1 MRSDLQAFISSDCQ
15 FQFDFRS
22 NLIFNKREPLFARVK
37 EQVPK
42 RVISEKTSRLP
53 EGKKWDQRDKENC
66 RVAQEARQRAAKV
79 GECLRCS
86 LLSNQS
92 RIASSTI

>member
-1 MRSDLQAFISSDCQ
+1 MRSHFPQAFISFDCQ
-15 FQFDFRS
+15 FQLDFLES
-22 NLIFNKREPLFARVK
+22 IFNKPKPLFARVE

-42 RVISEKTSRLP
+42 SAISEKTSRLS

-79 GECLRCS
+79 GECLR
-86 LLSNQS
+86 
-92 RIASSTI
+92 